1 MPFAH
6 VSLRSRIFVSMIVL
20 VLLASVLIAG
30 VTIYQ
35 YSEQAKDY
43 HADRLERKEEQLKR
57 SLWYALQETPLVQN
71 NANLAEI
78 FNESLFAISDVQNVN
93 FSIFGLNGQFVQTAN
108 PDLGPVS
115 AVEKLSPEILA
126 ALKTNRRFVIDTTQ
140 ENFSFLAAYSYIYD
154 LQQKPLAILYLP
166 YYEDNSFNEKELR
179 EFLMR
184 LGGVYLLMLAIA
196 IMLAYLI
203 STYITRSLKTISD
216 KLSQT
221 GLDKHNIK
229 IEVPQS
235 SEEIAK
241 IMKAY
246 NGMIDQLEQSAIKL
260 AKSEREQAWQEMAK
274 QVAHEIK
281 NPLTP
286 MRLNVQLFE
295 QKFNAQDPAA
305 VAQLKSHTATLL
317 EQIDTLSN
325 IATAFATFAQL
336 PAQQKESL
344 EVGKVVALAIS
355 LFNESYIAYSLPTP
369 EIKMELD
376 RTQLIRLV
384 TNLVKNAIQAVPVD
398 RTPAI
403 KVSLEESALEVLLI
417 VSDNGIGI
425 NASIH
430 EKIFEPKFTT
440 KGSGMGLGLGM
451 VKSIVE
457 SYAGHIEI
465 ESTEGAGSRF
475 TVRLPK
481 EKNTTT
487 NKS

>member
-1 MPFAH
+1 MDHSNF
-6 VSLRSRIFVSMIVL
+6 SLRSRIFISMIVL
-20 VLLASVLIAG
+20 VLMASILIAG
-30 VTIYQ
+30 ITIYQ

-57 SLWYALQETPLVQN
+57 SLEYTLMESPLVQQQN
-71 NANLAEI
+71 NVQEI
-78 FNESLFAISDVQNVN
+78 FTEALYPISDVQNVN
-93 FSIFGLNGQFVQTAN
+93 FSLYSLEGNFIQTSN
-108 PDLGPVS
+108 PKAGPVT
-115 AVEKLSPEILA
+115 A
-126 ALKTNRRFVIDTTQ
+126 APTLTSDVLNALQKNKRWVLTKSEGNIT
-140 ENFSFLAAYSYIYD
+140 FLAAYSYVYD
-154 LQQKPLAILYLP
+154 LDQKPLAILYLP
-166 YYEDNSFNEKELR
+166 YYEDNSFNQKELE

-184 LGGVYLLMLAIA
+184 LSGVYLLMLGLAIV
-196 IMLAYLI
+196 LAYLI

-221 GLDKHNIK
+221 GLEKQNIK

-235 SEEIAK
+235 SEEIGR
-241 IMKAY
+241 IIEAY
-246 NGMIDQLEQSAIKL
+246 NGMIDQLEQSAAAL

-295 QKFNAQDPAA
+295 QQFKAGNAADQEKLKAHSAA
-305 VAQLKSHTATLL
+305 LL

-344 EVGKVVALAIS
+344 EFDKIIGLAIS
-355 LFNESYIAYSLPTP
+355 LFNESYIAYTP
-369 EIKMELD
+369 PKAPIKVKLD
-376 RTQLIRLV
+376 RTQLIRVV
-384 TNLVKNAIQAVPVD
+384 TNLIKNAIQSVPED
-398 RTPAI
+398 RSPAI
-403 KVSLEESALEVLLI
+403 VVKVSENDQEVCLE

-425 NASIH
+425 DPSIH

-451 VKSIVE
+451 VKNIVE
-457 SYAGHIEI
+457 SYGGRIQL
-465 ESTEGAGSRF
+465 ESQPEKGSTFR
-475 TVRLPK
+475 VLLPK
-481 EKNTTT
+481 K
-487 NKS
+487 

>member
-1 MPFAH
+1 MIKTNF
-6 VSLRSRIFVSMIVL
+6 SLRSRIFISMIVL

-30 VTIYQ
+30 ITIYQ

-57 SLWYALQETPLVQN
+57 SLWYTLQESPLVQN
-71 NANLAEI
+71 KANVSPI
-78 FNESLFAISDVQNVN
+78 FSESLFAISDVQNVN
-93 FSIFGLNGQFVQTAN
+93 FSLYDLDGAFIQTAN
-108 PDLGPVS
+108 PNAGPVEAAAS
-115 AVEKLSPEILA
+115 LSTDILKKLQQNKRWVVTKSEGNV
-126 ALKTNRRFVIDTTQ
+126 T
-140 ENFSFLAAYSYIYD
+140 FLAAYSYVYD
-154 LQQKPLAILYLP
+154 LDQKPLTILYLP
-166 YYEDNSFNEKELR
+166 YYEDNSFNQKELE
-179 EFLMR
+179 EFLFR
-184 LGGVYLLMLAIA
+184 LSGVYLLMLAVA
-196 IMLAYLI
+196 IILAYLI

-221 GLDKHNIK
+221 GLEKQNIK

-235 SEEIAK
+235 SEEIGK
-241 IMKAY
+241 IIESY
-246 NGMIDQLEQSAIKL
+246 NGMIDQLEQSAVAL

-295 QKFNAQDPAA
+295 QQFKAADPEAKEKLQAHSAA
-305 VAQLKSHTATLL
+305 LL

-344 EVGKVVALAIS
+344 EFEKVVGLAIS
-355 LFNESYIAYSLPTP
+355 LFNESYIAYAAPTKP
-369 EIKMELD
+369 IKVKLD
-376 RTQLIRLV
+376 RTQLIRVV
-384 TNLVKNAIQAVPVD
+384 TNLLKNAIQSVPED

-403 KVSLEESALEVLLI
+403 VVKVSETTTVVSLE

-425 NASIH
+425 APEIQ

-457 SYAGHIEI
+457 SYGGRISL
-465 ESTEGAGSRF
+465 ESEVGKGSKF
-475 TVRLPK
+475 MVFLPK
-481 EKNTTT
+481 TTPEK
-487 NKS
+487 